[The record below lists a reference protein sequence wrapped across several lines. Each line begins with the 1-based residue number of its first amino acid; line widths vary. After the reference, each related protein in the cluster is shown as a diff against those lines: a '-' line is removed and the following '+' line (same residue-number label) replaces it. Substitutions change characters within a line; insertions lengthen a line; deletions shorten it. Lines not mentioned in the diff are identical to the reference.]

1 MSKHLFIEVIFKLFL
16 LLLVV
21 SCGNLKSQNQ
31 ETSREI
37 KGYLLQK
44 FDELLTFL
52 QNHGS
57 SSMMV
62 IVDGEVIFNWGNTSE
77 KHLIHSIRKPL
88 IHSLIGIAVAQK
100 KNNLFLSYRT

>member
-1 MSKHLFIEVIFKLFL
+1 MSKHLFTEVIFKLFL

-37 KGYLLQK
+37 KEYLLQK
-44 FDELLTFL
+44 FDELQTFL

-62 IVDGEVIFNWGNTSE
+62 IVDGEVIFNWGNASE

-100 KNNLFLSYRT
+100 KNNLFLS